1 MNLTLDSQMKKY
13 YFLGF
18 LLIILVS
25 TISFAFISSV
35 VYKNQTKEFSQE
47 ILKLNI
53 TLLDNK
59 LLEIQENQKII
70 VNDSRIREIIKYR
83 KENKKLDYS
92 IELYN
97 QRTVMEKFRLLL
109 TNLKIDNAYIVTREG
124 DVYYSFRTSFR
135 EEGLKDKQW
144 FKEIKNIAVLGI
156 SYISRVHSNDYI
168 LTNNSKKY
176 ISIIMPFSKFDSLPN
191 EYLVYDITL
200 ENIFYS
206 EIYKDIT
213 FALLD
218 DNNRMYLI
226 KKNRID
232 EYDIKN
238 LTTLKEIKK
247 FFSKKIYKEDNIL
260 ITSVKSKLFGLE
272 ILGIK
277 KLDEIE
283 KINLK
288 IFQTFIF
295 VIILAILLSKIISY
309 KLSNIVTAPVKRL
322 IKNCKIVS
330 TGNYNIKFEKENNYE
345 VNLLSQVIENMISN
359 IGFLN
364 EKIVE
369 EEKKIS
375 EEKLRTLQHQINP
388 HFINNI
394 LQTIKSLS
402 LSGENRKISQITTL
416 LGKIMAYSVYQPYES
431 VTIKDELDH
440 IKNYLDIQNIRFNNK
455 IIYSIECEEKFLKI
469 EILKLTLQPILENSI
484 EHGIKG
490 LERGIITIGVEEE
503 RDSVC
508 IIIND
513 NGLGIQERK
522 LTEIQENLKN
532 GVVYIKERSIG
543 ILNVNERLK
552 RKYGNEF
559 GVDLISRKGAG
570 TTVIIKL
577 PKGIVEV

>member
-1 MNLTLDSQMKKY
+1 MNLTLDSQIKKY

-97 QRTVMEKFRLLL
+97 QRAVMEKFTLLL
-109 TNLKIDNAYIVTREG
+109 TNLKIDNAYIVNREG
-124 DVYYSFRTSFR
+124 EVYYSFSASFR
-135 EEGLKDKQW
+135 EEGLKNKQW
-144 FKEIKNIAVLGI
+144 FKEIKDTALLGI

-200 ENIFYS
+200 ENIFYN

-218 DNNRMYLI
+218 DNNRMYLMNR
-226 KKNRID
+226 NRID
-232 EYDIKN
+232 EYDIRN
-238 LTTLKEIKK
+238 LTTLKEIKR

-295 VIILAILLSKIISY
+295 VIALAIILSKTISY

-330 TGNYNIKFEKENNYE
+330 TGNYNIKFEEENNYE

-359 IGFLN
+359 IVFLN
-364 EKIVE
+364 EKIIE

-394 LQTIKSLS
+394 LQAIKSLS

-431 VTIKDELDH
+431 VTIKDELEH
-440 IKNYLDIQNIRFNNK
+440 IKNYLDIQNIRFDNK
-455 IIYSIECEEKFLKI
+455 IIYSIECEEKLLKI

-484 EHGIKG
+484 EHGVKA

-513 NGLGIQERK
+513 NGLGMQEEK
-522 LTEIQENLKN
+522 LIEIQKNLKN
-532 GVVYIKERSIG
+532 GVVYIKEKSIG

-559 GVDLISRKGAG
+559 GVDLISRKGTG

-577 PKGIVEV
+577 PKNIVEV